1 MQKIILFVFL
11 TVLLSVSPCVQIDVL
26 AQRAGTEFAPEK
38 QGRKRK
44 ATVPDNP
51 ERQEKNKQE
60 SGDKDKLASD
70 GDNKVAPGE
79 TEEEHRG
86 RRWWRNFFKTKK
98 KEYKEHHERI
108 QTDEVRKR
116 MKDNKKHSQKINK
129 GKKAPRKVRNTT
141 RKK

>member
-1 MQKIILFVFL
+1 MQKIILFSFL
-11 TVLLSVSPCVQIDVL
+11 TFFIAVSPFLKNEVS

-38 QGRKRK
+38 QGRRKK
-44 ATVPDNP
+44 ATIPDNP
-51 ERQEKNKQE
+51 ERQEQKQKD
-60 SGDKDKLASD
+60 SGKKDDLASD
-70 GDNKVAPGE
+70 GEKKAEPGE

-108 QTDEVRKR
+108 QTEEVRKR
-116 MKDNKKHSQKINK
+116 MKDNAKHSKKINK